1 MKISLLHATYFS
13 AQSPTDHR
21 DIWLATA
28 YDSSRVSYVV
38 AMDETD
44 EVAVSQTAGLQRVV
58 TSPPDDYSS
67 AVQNWNA
74 AAEMAG
80 GDLLFVISDDLHPFP
95 GWDHALETLCAD
107 LNPLATD
114 FVLKVRDSPNTAD
127 TTLRHPVVSR
137 RFYESFGLFDP
148 NFRGVYCDNDITM
161 RAFLLSQI
169 VDARQ
174 LSFRH
179 SHPHFERGTQAS
191 LSHNKINDAREYKK
205 GSVVFREKY
214 SPLHRGLNL
223 NRLSLPAPT
232 VRHTMS
238 RGARRLLF
246 RLLWRTKWS
255 AIRKTPQPVSSG
267 FQ

>member
-13 AQSPTDHR
+13 SQGPNDHR
-21 DIWLATA
+21 NTWLAA
-28 YDSSRVSYVV
+28 AQDSSRVSYVV
-38 AMDETD
+38 AMDEAD
-44 EVAVSQTAGLQRVV
+44 QLAVSQTAGLQRVV

-74 AAEMAG
+74 AAEIAG
-80 GDLLFVISDDLHPFP
+80 GDLLFVISDDLYPFP
-95 GWDHALETLCAD
+95 GWDKALVALCAD

-114 FVLKVRDSPNTAD
+114 FALKVRDSPNPAD

-161 RAFLLSQI
+161 RAFLLSRI
-169 VDARQ
+169 VDGRE

-179 SHPHFERGTQAS
+179 SHPHFERDTQAS
-191 LSHNKINDAREYKK
+191 VSHNKINATREYRR
-205 GSVVFREKY
+205 GSAIFQEKY
-214 SPLHRGLNL
+214 GPLHRGLNL

-232 VRHTMS
+232 VRHTIS

-255 AIRKTPQPVSSG
+255 AIRATAQPASSEP
-267 FQ
+267 